1 MLSVNCNSH
10 VKSWRNQKRSAKNN
24 KNFINKYKWEGIIF
38 PSEKDWKKFEQL
50 LSMFCR
56 LKKKKYV
63 LIMFQNITQTFKK
76 SYSFNNSKWRG
87 IALSCSKKI
96 MSIIKRNNV

>member
-1 MLSVNCNSH
+1 
-10 VKSWRNQKRSAKNN
+10 
-24 KNFINKYKWEGIIF
+24 
-38 PSEKDWKKFEQL
+38 
-50 LSMFCR
+50 
-56 LKKKKYV
+56 
-63 LIMFQNITQTFKK
+63 MFQNITQTFKK